1 MRFVVYLLI
10 GFVFGI
16 TLIMSQAA
24 SWFRIYEMFQF
35 ESFHMYGIIG
45 VAIFLGVLIT
55 QLMRR
60 KLLKSFYGRSIQI
73 AAKQQ
78 SFYRYA
84 IGGVLFGL
92 GWALV
97 GACPGPMFSL
107 LGAGYWNLIVVIVAA
122 LIGTYLYGFF
132 KERLPH

>member
-1 MRFVVYLLI
+1 MRFIIYLLI

-35 ESFHMYGIIG
+35 ESFHMFGIIG
-45 VAIFLGVLIT
+45 VAIFLGVLII
-55 QLMRR
+55 QLMKRNI
-60 KLLKSFYGRSIQI
+60 LKSFYGRPVEIG
-73 AAKQQ
+73 AKQQ

-84 IGGVLFGL
+84 LGGILFGL

-107 LGAGYWNLIVVIVAA
+107 LGAGYWNLIIVIAAA
-122 LIGTYLYGFF
+122 LVGTYLYGLLR
-132 KERLPH
+132 ERLPH